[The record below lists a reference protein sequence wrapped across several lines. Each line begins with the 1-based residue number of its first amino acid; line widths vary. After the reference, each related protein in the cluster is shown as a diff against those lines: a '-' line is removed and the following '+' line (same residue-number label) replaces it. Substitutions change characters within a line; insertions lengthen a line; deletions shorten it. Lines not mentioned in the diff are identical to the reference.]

1 MAVRPPRAPPP
12 EVRRVLRIVL
22 YAAASIVVLLVA
34 VLAFNIVASSH
45 GALSASTVRF
55 ESALIQVY
63 VIVVF
68 IALIIYITYSIVKAI
83 RRRV

>member
-45 GALSASTVRF
+45 GALPASTVRF